1 MRSRRPFI
9 FVSIAT
15 LVAACGSRTGL
26 LVPLPEEDAA
36 PGVDALAEDATREA
50 DAAADTFVRDVTVED
65 SPLDRFVEEDA
76 LPPLDVRP
84 PPPDAFSSCP
94 DAGST
99 YIYVITQTNNLYS
112 FYPPTAA
119 FTLIGTIACPTTIA
133 GENPFSMGVDRK
145 GIAYIVFSARDA
157 TGNEIGGELFRVST
171 ATAACLPT
179 GFTIGQQGFARTFG
193 MGFSADQSDAGESLY
208 VASDDI
214 NTPQLG
220 RIDVSN
226 FALHVVGD
234 FNPPITQSELTGTG
248 AGGLFGFWEPTGA
261 LDSQIVQIDKQTAL
275 VTNAN
280 TLSGLQ
286 QNNGWAFAFWGGS
299 FYMFTGATAGGSTS
313 VVTRYDP
320 GPNTLTQVGGLDDLI
335 VGAGVSTCAPSQ

>member
-1 MRSRRPFI
+1 LI

-36 PGVDALAEDATREA
+36 PGKDALAEDATRDA
-50 DAAADTFVRDVTVED
+50 DAAPDSSRDVTVED

-84 PPPDAFSSCP
+84 PPPDAFNACP

-99 YIYVITQTNNLYS
+99 FVYVITQTNNLYS

-145 GIAYIVFSARDA
+145 GIAYIVFSSSDA

-193 MGFSADQSDAGESLY
+193 MGFSADESDAGESLY

-220 RIDVSN
+220 MIDVTN

-248 AGGLFGFWEPTGA
+248 AGGLFGFWNPRDSTGNPLA
-261 LDSQIVQIDKQTAL
+261 NSAIVQIDKATAE
-275 VTNAN
+275 VTNSS
-280 TLSGLQ
+280 TLVGLQ
-286 QNNGWAFAFWGGS
+286 QGNGWAFAFWGGA
-299 FYMFTGATAGGSTS
+299 FYLFTGDLSTGNTS

-320 GPNTLTQVGGLDDLI
+320 GPGTLTQVGGLDDLI
-335 VGAGVSTCAPSQ
+335 VGAGVSTCAPGQ